1 MINIRHDIF
10 NVNCGAYK
18 LNMMLAKIS
27 LSLWILVDARASQ
40 NRLKKGV
47 KRGVLTKLCG
57 FWADEPH
64 RAANMARF
72 GLLTL
77 F

>member
-10 NVNCGAYK
+10 NVHSGAYK
-18 LNMMLAKIS
+18 LNRLLEKIS
-27 LSLWILVDARASQ
+27 FFFRILVGARASQ

-57 FWADEPH
+57 FWADAPP
-64 RAANMARF
+64 RALNMARF
-72 GLLTL
+72 RLLTL

>member
-10 NVNCGAYK
+10 NVHSGAYK
-18 LNMMLAKIS
+18 LNRLLEKIS
-27 LSLWILVDARASQ
+27 LPFRILVGVRASQ

-47 KRGVLTKLCG
+47 KGGVLTKLCG
-57 FWADEPH
+57 VWADTPP
-64 RAANMARF
+64 RGLNMARF
-72 GLLTL
+72 GFLTL